1 MKKESKEKMEDV
13 NEIIDNAKFE
23 QQIKMAKNAIENNLD
38 DDVIEKITEL
48 SKRDLKII
56 RIALN
61 F

>member
-1 MKKESKEKMEDV
+1 MEDV

-48 SKRDLKII
+48 
-56 RIALN
+56 
-61 F
+61 

>member
-1 MKKESKEKMEDV
+1 MEDV

-48 SKRDLKII
+48 SKRNLKII

-61 F
+61 C